1 MHLKEKGSNMLEKVN
16 MPEDVKALTKEEKV
30 VLAQEIRNYIIEIV
44 SKTGGH
50 LASNL
55 GVVELTIALHSC
67 FQFPKDKLIWDVGHQ
82 CYVHKILTGR
92 KEKMT
97 TLRKKDGLS
106 GFPKAKESVYD
117 QFDTGHSSTSI
128 SAALGMARAR
138 DIQKEHHHVI
148 AVIGDGALTGGVA
161 LEALND
167 AGNSKTNLIV
177 ILNDNEMSISQNVGG
192 ISSFLTKL
200 RTRKFYK
207 KSNKIIKKIVEKIP
221 KLGNTIIKIIQRV
234 KKMMKSIL
242 IQNMFFE
249 DIGYTYLGPVDGH
262 DIEKVEDILERA
274 KQIEGPVLVHVITK
288 KGKGYAPAEKNP
300 DKFHGVSGFDIQTGN
315 SHKIK
320 GKDYSSVFGETLVA
334 LGKKDEK
341 IVAVTAAMKDGT
353 GLSYFKEAFPDRF
366 FDVGIAEQHALTM
379 CAGMAK
385 AGLKPV
391 VSIYSSFY
399 QRGYDQIIHDI
410 CLQKLPVVMCI
421 DRGGIVGNDGET
433 HQGIYDMA
441 FLRSVPNL
449 TIMAPKDFKELKE
462 MLTYALTLKR
472 PVAIRYP
479 RGGESKVPFEKQEPL
494 KVGKAEI
501 LKQGEECVM
510 IAIGKMVAY
519 AQKIAQ
525 NLEKQNHSVQ
535 VINARFLKPM
545 DKQILTYI
553 EQTKKVVTIE
563 DGCRIGGLASE
574 IAEQITK
581 SKEKIE
587 MLSFAYPDEFIEHG
601 SVQEVEEAYG
611 MTVEKMTQTI
621 YTWLEKEHIQK
632 QIEESRTDAGTRQV
646 IPSKIGRQK
655 KRRKEKAYARG
666 Y

>member
-50 LASNL
+50 IASNL

-234 KKMMKSIL
+234 KKMMKSIF

-587 MLSFAYPDEFIEHG
+587 MISFAYPDEFIEHG